1 MTMRPLPPE
10 FSAAEQ
16 LSQQA
21 AQAQSV
27 DGEALP
33 ISLCASDADR
43 QSLDPR
49 PEEKHFHAV
58 IGPLEKLWDPSEIV
72 ARLEQIYDR
81 KISLIQ
87 RVFRDF
93 LNEYRELE
101 QLRGP
106 ARQIKKLHMA
116 DRISRSLKHACYPYL
131 GLSVTPAHIDLDM
144 PNVFGICLY
153 PGEYGTSITAP
164 QLYREYLIEQITL
177 LRQSHN
183 IPFVVGVSKQQIP
196 LAFAIDVE
204 DYKLGEKVAQ
214 ELVDFFPFPSLREID
229 ENIANGVTH
238 AGKDDCKPLS
248 LFNAARVDYSL
259 KRIEHYTATSPEFF
273 QKFIIFTNY
282 NVYVDEFLKVCKE
295 LVLDKKRKVYTCFVT
310 PGDVVTMNPRYAD
323 TARQV
328 TAARQDAY
336 RPQMPAYHLVRED
349 GLGITLVNIGVGPS
363 NAKNITDHLA
373 VLRPHCWLMLGHCAG
388 TRRRQRLGE
397 YILAQG
403 YVRDDHVLDRDLP
416 PFVPIPS
423 VLEVQHALEL
433 AVQWVLFDKLRRQ
446 SRLLYDRLRH
456 SVTDWQEYVRRH
468 LRKGIVVTTDNRNWE
483 VRGWSEIEERINQSR
498 AVAVEMESATI
509 AGNGF
514 RFQIPYGALLCV
526 SDKPLHGEI
535 KMRST
540 AGTFYRSSTSHHLS
554 VGIAAIHLLRKK
566 VKLDEGRRIDRESVR
581 EYLRRSGLDYS
592 VLHTRQ
598 IRGFISVPFR

>member
-1 MTMRPLPPE
+1 MRPLPPE
-10 FSAAEQ
+10 FSTTEQ
-16 LSQQA
+16 LTQHA
-21 AQAQSV
+21 AQAHSV
-27 DGEALP
+27 DREMLP
-33 ISLCASDADR
+33 AVLCAADTDR
-43 QSLDPR
+43 RLLDPR

-58 IGPLEKLWDPSEIV
+58 NGPLEKLWDPAEIV
-72 ARLEQIYDR
+72 TRLEQIYDG

-87 RVFRDF
+87 RVFGNF
-93 LNEYRELE
+93 LHEYRELE
-101 QLRGP
+101 QLHGS
-106 ARQIKKLHMA
+106 ARQIKKLRMVEL
-116 DRISRSLKHACYPYL
+116 ISRSLKHACYPYL

-144 PNVFGICLY
+144 PNVFGMCLY
-153 PGEYGTSITAP
+153 PGEYGTTITAP
-164 QLYREYLIEQITL
+164 QLYREYFTEQIAL
-177 LRQSHN
+177 LRQNHN
-183 IPFVVGVSKQQIP
+183 APFVVGVSRQQIP
-196 LAFAIDVE
+196 LAFAIDLE
-204 DYKLGEKVAQ
+204 SYNIGEKVAQ
-214 ELVDFFPFPSLREID
+214 ELADFFPFPSLREID

-248 LFNAARVDYSL
+248 LFSAPRVDYSL
-259 KRIEHYTATSPEFF
+259 KRIEHYTATSPKFF

-282 NVYVDEFLKVCKE
+282 NVYVDEFLKVCKD
-295 LVLDKKRKVYTCFVT
+295 LVLDKKRKTYTCFVT
-310 PGDVVTMNPRYAD
+310 PGDVVTMNPRCAGV
-323 TARQV
+323 ARDEN
-328 TAARQDAY
+328 ASRQSLY
-336 RPQMPAYHLVRED
+336 GPQMPAYHLVRED

-433 AVQWVLFDKLRRQ
+433 AVQWVLFDKLRRH
-446 SRLLYDRLRH
+446 SRPLYDQLRH
-456 SVTDWQEYVRRH
+456 SVADWQEYVRRH

-483 VRGWSEIEERINQSR
+483 VRGWNEIEERINQSR

-514 RFQIPYGALLCV
+514 RFQIPYGTLLCV

-540 AGTFYRSSTSHHLS
+540 AGTFYRRSTSHHLS
-554 VGIAAIHLLRKK
+554 VGIAAINLLRKK
-566 VKLDEGRRIDRESVR
+566 VQANHGRRIDREKVR
-581 EYLRRSGLDYS
+581 DYLRRSSSDYS